1 MAAYLLANIEVRDQA
16 PFDEYR
22 RRVPATIAAHGGRYL
37 CRGGAVEML
46 EGEFD
51 AKRIVVLEF
60 PSVAAARTWYSSSEY
75 QELLPLRERAAKTML
90 MMIEGL

>member
-37 CRGGAVEML
+37 CRGGAVEIL

-51 AKRIVVLEF
+51 AKRVVLLEF
-60 PSVAAARTWYSSSEY
+60 PDAAAIRTWYASPEY
-75 QELLPLRERAAKTML
+75 QELLDLRERAATTML
-90 MMIEGL
+90 MLVEGL